1 MSMRVSLWAQSQN
14 WAASQ
19 AERLSADDTLAKTS
33 AALFQTSNAPKKNST
48 PSEKALQ
55 ALLGP
60 FGSTLLNSSTGM
72 AVLAAQQ
79 AADRVNAKAAKLQ
92 NFNAPAKSVPGVATQ
107 VTFSGSL
114 APAANFG
121 KVGPA
126 PEGGFQFLSGEALK
140 TGFSIAMLGR
150 KSHGEAIDTV
160 SVTRNTLTASTSGL
174 NAHPV
179 FTMTLKPDSGLYT
192 FKLVNPIDP
201 PPSKGKGKADM
212 FTTLNLSLLVQGVKA
227 DGRTMVLPNSAVI
240 EVHNGLGAARGT
252 ASLGVIY
259 EGGLA
264 YTGPTKTA
272 APSKAPVKRPKY
284 VPPVNPLTGRGY
296 SAKGSAAAATSNVIN
311 ILT

>member
-179 FTMTLKPDSGLYT
+179 FTVTLKPDSGLYT
-192 FKLVNPIDP
+192 FKLVNPIDLP
-201 PPSKGKGKADM
+201 AGKADK
-212 FTTLNLSLLVQGVKA
+212 FTTVNLSLLVQGVKA
-227 DGRTMVLPNSAVI
+227 DGKTLVLPNSAVV
-240 EVHNGLGAARGT
+240 EVHNGLGAASGK
-252 ASLGVIY
+252 ASLGVVH

-264 YTGPTKTA
+264 YTGPTRTS
-272 APSKAPVKRPKY
+272 APSNAPVKRPKY
-284 VPPVNPLTGRGY
+284 VPPTNPLTGKGY
-296 SAKGSAAAATSNVIN
+296 TAKGSSAVANSDVVN

>member
-1 MSMRVSLWAQSQN
+1 MRVSLWQQNQN
-14 WAASQ
+14 WSAAQ
-19 AERLSADDTLAKTS
+19 ANRLSADETLAATS
-33 AALFQTSNAPKKNST
+33 AQLFGTSNATRSNMSPA
-48 PSEKALQ
+48 EKALQ
-55 ALLGP
+55 ATLGP
-60 FGSTLLNSSTGM
+60 FGSTIMNSSTGT

-79 AADRVNAKAAKLQ
+79 AANRVNAATAKLKS
-92 NFNAPAKSVPGVATQ
+92 FNAPAKSVAGVSTQ
-107 VTFSGSL
+107 VTFSGTL
-114 APAANFG
+114 AGAADFG
-121 KVGPA
+121 TTGPA
-126 PEGGFQFLSGEALK
+126 PDGGFKFLSGEALK
-140 TGFSIAMLGR
+140 TGFTVAMIGR

-160 SVTRNTLTASTSGL
+160 SVTGNTLTASTSGL

-192 FKLVNPIDP
+192 FKLVNPIDAP
-201 PPSKGKGKADM
+201 TTKGKEDK

-240 EVHNGLGAARGT
+240 EVHTGLGRARGT